1 MSMKGLVV
9 RHWRI
14 VNMMLSYN
22 FQWEWI
28 LRIILAEL
36 AGGMIGFERH
46 NRSKVAGVRTH
57 CIVCAA
63 SALMTLVSIYGF
75 LNVEG
80 GSADISR
87 VASSIIP
94 GMGFL
99 GAGII
104 FVRKD
109 TIVGLTTAAGIW
121 ATLGIGMA
129 FGAGM
134 YLLGICATLLI
145 LGVQLLFHSTR
156 YFGDLHMTLQMEII
170 AKKNLSVKNIVNCLN
185 KLDYSINEIR
195 VNACSDREDAI
206 LILLEI
212 SSAKDMNP
220 EEVLR
225 VLQKI
230 SGVFSVKAATPDISL
245 NS

>member
-1 MSMKGLVV
+1 MILTD
-9 RHWRI
+9 
-14 VNMMLSYN
+14 N
-22 FQWEWI
+22 FQLEWI
-28 LRIILAEL
+28 LRILLAEL
-36 AGGMIGFERH
+36 AGGAIGFERH
-46 NRSKVAGVRTH
+46 SRSKVAGVRTH

-80 GSADISR
+80 ASADISR

-94 GMGFL
+94 GIGFL

-104 FVRKD
+104 FIRKD

-121 ATLGIGMA
+121 ATSGIGMA

-134 YLLGICATLLI
+134 YMLGISATILI
-145 LGVQLLFHSTR
+145 LGVQLLFHSTI
-156 YFGDLHMTLQMEII
+156 YFGDLHMTLDMEII
-170 AKKNLSVKNIVNCLN
+170 AKKDFSVKKIVNCLH
-185 KLDYSINEIR
+185 KLDCSTNEIR
-195 VNACSDREDAI
+195 VNACPDRKEAI
-206 LILLEI
+206 LIPLEI

-220 EEVLR
+220 EEVLN

-230 SGVFSVKAATPDISL
+230 SGVFSVKASTPDFIM